1 MRLKLFILIF
11 SFANLL
17 VTPTLVMLQDSGDDI
32 SFFITANEEENSEKN
47 GFFFGEYVNDEFKRI
62 VSSQNYY
69 FSESFSHFICN
80 YKSVYQ
86 QVVSPP
92 PDFKLNYFS

>member
-17 VTPTLVMLQDSGDDI
+17 VTPTLVMLQYSGDDI

-47 GFFFGEYVNDEFKRI
+47 GFFFW
-62 VSSQNYY
+62 
-69 FSESFSHFICN
+69 
-80 YKSVYQ
+80 
-86 QVVSPP
+86 
-92 PDFKLNYFS
+92 